1 MAYYKFNRRGEII
14 EMKSEYIRKFFND
27 HPPLMREL
35 EKFIQEDNLLG
46 ILNSINEMRAN
57 LLVLRHS
64 IQGDMVKIFRGE
76 V

>member
-1 MAYYKFNRRGEII
+1 
-14 EMKSEYIRKFFND
+14 MKSEYIRKFFND

-76 V
+76 N